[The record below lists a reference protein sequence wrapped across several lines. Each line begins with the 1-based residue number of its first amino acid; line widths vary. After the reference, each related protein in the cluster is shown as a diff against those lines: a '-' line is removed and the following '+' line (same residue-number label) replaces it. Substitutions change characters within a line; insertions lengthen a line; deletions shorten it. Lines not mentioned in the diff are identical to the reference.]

1 MRHFA
6 FFLFCLSVSS
16 HLWAQGK
23 NYDLKPE
30 EIKFRYQPNDDAGV
44 PCQHKKHRE
53 PWDWKVVCEKGY
65 YKKEFLVHLLMR
77 KYRRSGTDS
86 LEILYWLTNRKPN
99 NKRPNDIPEFT
110 GTTLML
116 DFNEGLME
124 QRIRMG
130 QQVDNDFASLVLVF
144 KPKKQNLQRELH
156 IPNQSS
162 R

>member
-99 NKRPNDIPEFT
+99 NKRPNDIPHEKTRFQHT
-110 GTTLML
+110 
-116 DFNEGLME
+116 
-124 QRIRMG
+124 
-130 QQVDNDFASLVLVF
+130 VDTS
-144 KPKKQNLQRELH
+144 PKFH
-156 IPNQSS
+156 ICT
-162 R
+162 RHIGHVGVRAC